1 MAIYQ
6 LDDLKPDLHDTAWVA
21 DSAQVIG
28 NVTLGEGASVW
39 FGVVI
44 RGDCDAITIGA
55 GSNVQDGSVLHTDMG
70 FPLVLGN
77 DVTVGH
83 QVMLHGCT
91 IGDGSQVQDGCV
103 LHADTG
109 FPLTIGKGV
118 SIGHKC
124 MLHGCTIGDGSL
136 IGINSVVQNGAVIG
150 KNCVIG
156 ANALIT
162 ENKIIPDGSM
172 VIGSPGKVARA
183 LREEEIAF
191 FNGFAPY
198 YAERARRYRRD
209 LKIDGTP

>member
-1 MAIYQ
+1 MKYSLGERHVVTHGEYWIA
-6 LDDLKPDLHDTAWVA
+6 PG
-21 DSAQVIG
+21 AQVIG
-28 NVTLGEGASVW
+28 SVVLGHDVSIWFNSV
-39 FGVVI
+39 V
-44 RGDCDAITIGA
+44 RGDD
-55 GSNVQDGSVLHTDMG
+55 
-70 FPLVLGN
+70 
-77 DVTVGH
+77 DVI
-83 QVMLHGCT
+83 T

-103 LHADTG
+103 LHADPG

-118 SIGHKC
+118 SVGHKC

-136 IGINSVVQNGAVIG
+136 IGINSVVLNGAVIG

-209 LKIDGTP
+209 LKIDDRP